1 MAAERGDPRAQYYL
15 GYWSYHGTLL
25 PQSYQEAFGWFRK
38 SAVQGHPWSQNYI
51 GVMYREGQSV
61 ARSDAEA
68 LRWFQFA
75 VDHGSGEGCL
85 NLSRMY
91 FLGIG
96 VAKDESKALG
106 ILRKGAM
113 LEDELSQAELGRR
126 LAKGDGVPADPVEAA
141 AWYDLAVRGGNTDAK
156 PERDSLYRSLSAA
169 QVSAARAR
177 ATALKAQIE
186 AEIAARRRAP

>member
-1 MAAERGDPRAQYYL
+1 
-15 GYWSYHGTLL
+15 
-25 PQSYQEAFGWFRK
+25 
-38 SAVQGHPWSQNYI
+38 
-51 GVMYREGQSV
+51 MYREGQSV
-61 ARSDAEA
+61 DRSDAEA

-75 VDHGSGEGCL
+75 VNHGSGEGCL

-106 ILRKGAM
+106 LLRKGAM
-113 LEDELSQAELGRR
+113 LEDGLSQAELGRR
-126 LAKGDGVPADPVEAA
+126 LAKGDGVPADPVEAG
-141 AWYDLAVRGGNTDAK
+141 AWYDLSVRGGNTDAK
-156 PERDSLYRSLSAA
+156 PERDALYRSLSAA

-177 ATALKAQIE
+177 AAALTTQIE